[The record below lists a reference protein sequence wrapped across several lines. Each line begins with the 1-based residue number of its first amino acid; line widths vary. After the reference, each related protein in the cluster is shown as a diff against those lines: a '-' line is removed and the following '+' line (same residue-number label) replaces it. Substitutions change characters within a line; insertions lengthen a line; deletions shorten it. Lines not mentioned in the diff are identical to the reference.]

1 MWKPLSTRFR
11 CRWQKS
17 ESSKMYID
25 QWLSLKANAAKWQ
38 PLSSL
43 LIEFHGQTMET
54 NIPWKRWLT
63 SFFIA
68 SRLIESVSSPDA
80 MRSSALAL
88 LGVPWLSARKPAP
101 GRPRWNFKSA
111 RSWVERTSWLRR
123 SLIAFYS
130 FFMFTF
136 LSQFSLGHFF
146 PISRATRK
154 TPLKAVFWFHSI
166 VCFAGYSMC

>member
-1 MWKPLSTRFR
+1 MWKSLSASLNVFENS
-11 CRWQKS
+11 Q
-17 ESSKMYID
+17 MNID
-25 QWLSLKANAAKWQ
+25 QWLSFRSKTAKNWQ
-38 PLSSL
+38 PLSSFL
-43 LIEFHGQTMET
+43 WSNSMDRQWKK
-54 NIPWKRWLT
+54 NILKNRWLT

-68 SRLIESVSSPDA
+68 PPFIVSCH
-80 MRSSALAL
+80 RETKCV
-88 LGVPWLSARKPAP
+88 VPLSA
-101 GRPRWNFKSA
+101 GRRFERQRRSHPRWNFKST

-136 LSQFSLGHFF
+136 LSVREHFF